1 MAVKPIPDGY
11 HSVTPYL
18 IVHDAAKAIEFYK
31 KAFGAVELMRMAG
44 PDGTLGHAEIKIG
57 NSPVMLADENLA
69 WGAKS
74 AKNIG
79 GSPVGLMIYVDD
91 CDAMFKRAVAAG
103 GREDRPLQDQFY
115 GDRSGTLTDPFGLQW
130 TIATHIKDVSMDD
143 MMKAAAEKAKEMPQ
157 AT

>member
-18 IVHDAAKAIEFYK
+18 IVDDAAKAIEFYK

-44 PDGTLGHAEIKIG
+44 PDGKVGHAEVKIG

-74 AKNIG
+74 AKRVG
-79 GSPVGLMIYVDD
+79 GSPVGLMIYVED
-91 CDAMFKRAVAAG
+91 CDTMFKRAIAEG

-130 TIATHIKDVSMDD
+130 TIATHIKEVSMDE